1 VEESITIS
9 FLPTPLV
16 ELALSETWP
25 ETTNLRLL
33 MTGGDMLRTA
43 PPAGMPFTVVN
54 VYGPTEYTVIT
65 TVARLINGS
74 TDTPPIGRGI
84 ANTQVYLLNERL
96 APTPIGVKGELYIG
110 GEGLARGY
118 WGRPDLTAERFL
130 PNPFREDGERI
141 YKTGDWVRYKTD
153 ASIEYLGRMDN
164 QVKIRGHRIEIGEV
178 EFALRECE
186 GVKEAVVMLRETRGA
201 EKQLVAYVVKKEG
214 EEGGAES
221 WRRALRR
228 KLPEYMAPGAFV
240 ELDALPLTPNGK
252 IDRRALPDPGND
264 RAITEVPFIP
274 PRTNLEEEIARL
286 WRDALQLNDIG
297 VHDNFFDL
305 GGHSLLLVKVR
316 DRICNDLH
324 KQVSMIDLFQYPTIS
339 LLADLLSHTQ
349 NGAPLLDV
357 SEGRA
362 DARSRS
368 LRNRRALRGTLRD
381 GVKAEQEPS

>member
-1 VEESITIS
+1 
-9 FLPTPLV
+9 
-16 ELALSETWP
+16 
-25 ETTNLRLL
+25 
-33 MTGGDMLRTA
+33 
-43 PPAGMPFTVVN
+43 
-54 VYGPTEYTVIT
+54 
-65 TVARLINGS
+65 
-74 TDTPPIGRGI
+74 
-84 ANTQVYLLNERL
+84 
-96 APTPIGVKGELYIG
+96 
-110 GEGLARGY
+110 
-118 WGRPDLTAERFL
+118 
-130 PNPFREDGERI
+130 
-141 YKTGDWVRYKTD
+141 
-153 ASIEYLGRMDN
+153 
-164 QVKIRGHRIEIGEV
+164 
-178 EFALRECE
+178 
-186 GVKEAVVMLRETRGA
+186 
-201 EKQLVAYVVKKEG
+201 
-214 EEGGAES
+214 
-221 WRRALRR
+221 
-228 KLPEYMAPGAFV
+228 MAPGAFV